1 MLAVDLQYFL
11 SIAKHR
17 SLARA
22 ADELAV
28 SQSTLSRAVQRME
41 GRFAIKLFE
50 RTPRGMELTD
60 AGRRLAHHA
69 RSAEVELDEAARELT
84 DMSGGK
90 HGHVRVAA
98 GHTISSLVNSALVP
112 RLHLERPA
120 ATLHLDA
127 HFNDRIV
134 ALLAEGAYDFAVGVV
149 PESLPESL
157 VAEVLM
163 HDELVPAVH
172 ESHPLAQV
180 KHPTVQDLV
189 AQPWTGAGS
198 RALSYAGMQQLFI
211 AAGAEPPRYVVDTN
225 SYETALA
232 AVRRSLC
239 VTFAPKWLVRRQSG
253 LFAGLVTVDVPG
265 FSLQR
270 DLGLLWRRGG
280 YLSPVAERAFELLK
294 TALQTAEAQRGER
307 TPETAQRGPS

>member
-11 SIAKHR
+11 SIARHR

-22 ADELAV
+22 ADELTV
-28 SQSTLSRAVQRME
+28 SQPALSRAVQRLE
-41 GRFAIKLFE
+41 IRFAIKLFE

-69 RSAEVELDEAARELT
+69 RNAEIELDEAARELT

-172 ESHPLAQV
+172 ESHPLAHV

-198 RALSYAGMQQLFI
+198 RVLSYAGLEQLFI
-211 AAGAEPPRYVVDTN
+211 SAGQDPPRYVVDTN
-225 SYETALA
+225 SYEIALA

-239 VTFAPKWLVRRQSG
+239 VTFAPKWLVRSQSG

-265 FSLQR
+265 FALRR
-270 DLGLLWRRGG
+270 DLGLLWRKGG
-280 YLSPVAERAFELLK
+280 YLSPIAERVFDLVK
-294 TALQTAEAQRGER
+294 TALQEASADER
-307 TPETAQRGPS
+307 RK

>member
-1 MLAVDLQYFL
+1 MLGVDLQYFL
-11 SIAKHR
+11 SIATHK

-22 ADELAV
+22 AEELAV
-28 SQSTLSRAVQRME
+28 SQPTLSRAVQRIE
-41 GRFAIKLFE
+41 GRFGLKLFE

-69 RSAEVELDEAARELT
+69 RSAEIELDEATRELT
-84 DMSGGK
+84 DIAGGK

-98 GHTISSLVNSALVP
+98 GHTISSLVNAALVP

-149 PESLPESL
+149 PESLPASL

-163 HDELVPAVH
+163 HDELVPTVH

-180 KHPTVQDLV
+180 RHPTVRDLV

-198 RALSYAGMQQLFI
+198 RVLSYAGMQQLFV
-211 AAGAEPPRYVVDTN
+211 AAGAELPRYVVDTN
-225 SYETALA
+225 SYDIALS
-232 AVRRSLC
+232 AVRRSL
-239 VTFAPKWLVRRQSG
+239 
-253 LFAGLVTVDVPG
+253 
-265 FSLQR
+265 
-270 DLGLLWRRGG
+270 
-280 YLSPVAERAFELLK
+280 
-294 TALQTAEAQRGER
+294 
-307 TPETAQRGPS
+307 

>member
-1 MLAVDLQYFL
+1 MLSAELQYFL
-11 SIAKHR
+11 SIARHR

-22 ADELAV
+22 AEELAV
-28 SQSTLSRAVQRME
+28 SQPALSRAVQRME
-41 GRFAIKLFE
+41 ARFGVKLFE

-69 RSAEVELDEAARELT
+69 RTAEVELDEAARELT

-98 GHTISSLVNSALVP
+98 GHTISSLVISTLVP
-112 RLHLERPA
+112 DLHLERPA

-149 PESLPESL
+149 PDSLPEPL
-157 VAEVLM
+157 LAEVLM
-163 HDELVPAVH
+163 HDELVPVVH
-172 ESHPLAQV
+172 ENHPLARVQ
-180 KHPTVQDLV
+180 HPTVHDLV

-198 RALSYAGMQQLFI
+198 RVLSYDGLQQLFVT
-211 AAGAEPPRYVVDTN
+211 AGAKPPRHVVDTN
-225 SYETALA
+225 SYETALG
-232 AVRRSLC
+232 AVRRSRC
-239 VTFAPKWLVRRQSG
+239 VTFAPKWLVQRQSG
-253 LFAGLVTVDVPG
+253 LFAGLVALEIPG
-265 FSLQR
+265 FALRR

-280 YLSPVAERAFELLK
+280 YLSPVAERAFELMK
-294 TALQTAEAQRGER
+294 AALQKTEVDEAR
-307 TPETAQRGPS
+307 